1 MPVIRTCKNCGT
13 KNRIP
18 AKHLADTGRC
28 GKCKT
33 PLPPVDEP
41 LEVDPELFD
50 EIAQT
55 AHVPVLVDFWAAWC
69 GPCKM
74 AAPEVLRTAMDM
86 AGRAIVVK
94 VDTERFPQLAARFN
108 VRGIPNFL
116 VLYGGRPVMQQA
128 GVVGYQQMENWL
140 RSVPSAGSA
149 VSTSGQNR

>member
-50 EIAQT
+50 EIVQT

-108 VRGIPNFL
+108 VRGIPNFV